1 MDAGGN
7 GPIIRVFPA
16 ENACFANWCALFGA
30 GNARMRPHI
39 ETGTAAWCGPALQRN
54 LGDFDMF
61 ATAAR
66 WSHNTLLLAMALLTA
81 ALVVFAI

>member
-1 MDAGGN
+1 
-7 GPIIRVFPA
+7 V
-16 ENACFANWCALFGA
+16 ENARFASWCALFGA

-39 ETGTAAWCGPALQRN
+39 QARTAALCGLALKRGVFQ
-54 LGDFDMF
+54 MF
-61 ATAAR
+61 ATIAR

>member
-1 MDAGGN
+1 MAPAAMALLFGC
-7 GPIIRVFPA
+7 FPQKI
-16 ENACFANWCALFGA
+16 ACFANWCAFSGA

-39 ETGTAAWCGPALQRN
+39 WIGTAAWCGPALQRN

-81 ALVVFAI
+81 ALVVSAI